1 MRITRIDDSTYGT
14 IIEAA
19 AQTEVQIRKMQD
31 YEPSLE
37 DLFIVI
43 MDRLGYSVKS
53 SSDLL
58 EGATPAM
65 DNAAAIQGRK
75 VA

>member
-19 AQTEVQIRKMQD
+19 AEDSQIRKMQD

-37 DLFIVI
+37 D
-43 MDRLGYSVKS
+43 
-53 SSDLL
+53 
-58 EGATPAM
+58 
-65 DNAAAIQGRK
+65 
-75 VA
+75 

>member
-1 MRITRIDDSTYGT
+1 MNSTYGT

-19 AQTEVQIRKMQD
+19 AKTGVQIRKMQD

-43 MDRLGYSVKS
+43 MDRLGYTVKS

-58 EGATPAM
+58 ENSTPAM
-65 DNAAAIQGRK
+65 DNAANQGRQI
-75 VA
+75 A

>member
-1 MRITRIDDSTYGT
+1 MRITRVDDSTYGT

-19 AQTEVQIRKMQD
+19 AKTGVQIRKMQD

-43 MDRLGYSVKS
+43 MDRLGYTVKS

-58 EGATPAM
+58 ESTTPAM
-65 DNAAAIQGRK
+65 DNAANQGRQI
-75 VA
+75 A

>member
-1 MRITRIDDSTYGT
+1 MRITRVDESTYGT

-19 AQTEVQIRKMQD
+19 AKTGAQIRKMQD

-43 MDRLGYSVKS
+43 MDRLGYTVKS
-53 SSDLL
+53 SSDLP
-58 EGATPAM
+58 EVSTPAM
-65 DNAAAIQGRK
+65 DNAANQGRQI
-75 VA
+75 A